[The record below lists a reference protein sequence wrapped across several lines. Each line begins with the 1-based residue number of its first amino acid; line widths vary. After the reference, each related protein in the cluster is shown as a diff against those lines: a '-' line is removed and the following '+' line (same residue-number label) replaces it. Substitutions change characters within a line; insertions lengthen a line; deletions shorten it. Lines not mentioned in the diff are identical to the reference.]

1 MLLNIVFMLDT
12 EPFQNVL
19 KTKNKKKKDLIYRHL
34 LLYDIKVIITLLVFK
49 LFFMNI

>member
-19 KTKNKKKKDLIYRHL
+19 KTKNKKKKR
-34 LLYDIKVIITLLVFK
+34 F
-49 LFFMNI
+49 NI